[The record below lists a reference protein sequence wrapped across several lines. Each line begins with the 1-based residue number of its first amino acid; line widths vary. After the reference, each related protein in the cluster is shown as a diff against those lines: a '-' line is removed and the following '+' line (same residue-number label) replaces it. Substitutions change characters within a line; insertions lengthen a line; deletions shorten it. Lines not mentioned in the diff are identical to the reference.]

1 LKNKNNNLELDFER
15 INILFSNAYLAHFGM
30 IVSVLF
36 LYFIVHKYSSPN
48 VAVLWGV
55 TAFVTYLPRVAIS
68 IIFKRKLKNREITP
82 VNIRPW
88 EGYYIL
94 SAIFPFLCFAS
105 VLFMPYRENVSISVL
120 FCAVV
125 FMLMISGGI
134 LAHSTSKGLVMVFIN
149 ITLLSLIVIFFLMED
164 IIFTILACYIIIAYI
179 LLIRLLLKLNKL
191 LVENIALK
199 IESKNQSLMDPLT
212 RLWNRRRL
220 YLYIEKLIPA
230 SHRSGEPFSMIMLD
244 IDHFKIF
251 NDTHGHNEGDDL
263 LVEVSKIL
271 LKCSRDQD
279 LVVRYGGEE
288 FMVVLPST
296 NIEQAKIIAERINT
310 TVKKNTDVTISA
322 GLAVYS
328 DKMDFNQLVQQADDA
343 LYIAKEDGRDRF
355 VVAGTH

>member
-1 LKNKNNNLELDFER
+1 
-15 INILFSNAYLAHFGM
+15 M
-30 IVSVLF
+30 
-36 LYFIVHKYSSPN
+36 
-48 VAVLWGV
+48 
-55 TAFVTYLPRVAIS
+55 
-68 IIFKRKLKNREITP
+68 
-82 VNIRPW
+82 
-88 EGYYIL
+88 
-94 SAIFPFLCFAS
+94 
-105 VLFMPYRENVSISVL
+105 SISVL
-120 FCAVV
+120 FCAVI
-125 FMLMISGGI
+125 FMLLISGGI

-149 ITLLSLIVIFFLMED
+149 ITLLSLIVKFFLMED
-164 IIFTILACYIIIAYI
+164 LIFTILACYIIIAYI
-179 LLIRLLLKLNKL
+179 LLMRLLLKLNKL
-191 LVENIALK
+191 LVENISLK

-263 LVEVSKIL
+263 LVEVSRIL